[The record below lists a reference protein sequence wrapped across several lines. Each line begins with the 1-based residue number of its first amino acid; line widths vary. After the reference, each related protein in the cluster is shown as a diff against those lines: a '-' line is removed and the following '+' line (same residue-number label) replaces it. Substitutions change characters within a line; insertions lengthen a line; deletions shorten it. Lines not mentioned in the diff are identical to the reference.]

1 MSIRAILATH
11 LAAAREAAGLSQQA
25 LADIAGINRKTVNRI
40 ENQIHSPR
48 LEAVEAL
55 ARALGT
61 KTVDLLNGDMK

>member
-48 LEAVEAL
+48 LQVIDAL
-55 ARALGT
+55 AKALKMSIG
-61 KTVDLLNGDMK
+61 DLLTGDMK